1 MSLAH
6 VVYIFGSITFAGFIT
21 YMFAYNIYVNRRER
35 SGRGTQPLIKQEGIS
50 SATEEVR

>member
-35 SGRGTQPLIKQEGIS
+35 SGKGTQPLIKQEGIPS
-50 SATEEVR
+50 GREEK